1 MSRAFHLGD
10 LLSVTDGHLVSPN
23 HINGVYDVID
33 FVTGVGHMTHQLP
46 RAAGEVT
53 PWLLQQH
60 SWLADIPVPG
70 GMGSKDEVMSW
81 LAGMTARFG
90 EFHEVEAMP
99 DGMYAGRD
107 PIVEL
112 REMVPDA
119 QIVEVAVP
127 TRYDLN

>member
-33 FVTGVGHMTHQLP
+33 YVTGVEHMTHQLP

-53 PWLLQQH
+53 PWLVQQH
-60 SWLADIPVPG
+60 PWLTSISVPG

-81 LAGMTARFG
+81 LAGKAAEFG
-90 EFHEVEAMP
+90 EFHDVEAMP
-99 DGMYAGRD
+99 DGVYAGRD